1 MMVTEKVNAQLIR
14 ELRLKRGFSLSQ
26 VARLLGV
33 SESHISKIETGKAGV
48 GGALL
53 LKIADLYNVRPED
66 LFIRDAVPADDEED
80 DLPPPRVVDL
90 IAEVYKSD
98 YVLVDG
104 EQIDVRP
111 EAAAWRMEMA
121 TRMGAAWAKNVAAE
135 LNERTGER

>member
-1 MMVTEKVNAQLIR
+1 MQA
-14 ELRLKRGFSLSQ
+14 
-26 VARLLGV
+26 ARILGV
-33 SESHISKIETGKAGV
+33 SESHLSKIETGKAGI

-66 LFIRDAVPADDEED
+66 LFIREAAFASKEKD

-98 YVLVDG
+98 YILVGG
-104 EQIDVRP
+104 EKIDVRP

-121 TRMGAAWAKNVAAE
+121 IRMGAAWAKEAASE
-135 LNERTGER
+135 LNDREVNR